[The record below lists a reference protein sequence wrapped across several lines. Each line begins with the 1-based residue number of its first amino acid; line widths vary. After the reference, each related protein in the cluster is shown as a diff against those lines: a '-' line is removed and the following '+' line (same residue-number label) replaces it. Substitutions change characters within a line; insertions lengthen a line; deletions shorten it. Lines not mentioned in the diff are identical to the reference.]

1 MASMVSR
8 ISGTIGSKLM
18 IAMTLSMMVA
28 AGTGG
33 IYSYRQQV
41 EVSDVT
47 INASIMQRYSAIE
60 GALFEKGEQA
70 VAAGVAIANDARVAE
85 GIVKNDRL
93 GLIAATHDA
102 FITYR
107 DRFGLGL
114 VSFESAEGT
123 VLARN
128 HLPDVY
134 GDNIVARRKM
144 VVDALK
150 TGEIR
155 NGIEPG
161 RDNILIFGTVPV
173 RLNGK
178 VVGLTEAAADISQK
192 FLEKMRDR
200 TLADI
205 AIHVIRDG
213 AVKTMSATFAGKTL
227 LDPATHMQAMKG
239 PIPFIETTL
248 NGKPVAVVA
257 GPLKDYAGNVIG
269 TIEVA
274 METSDFIAARNHAL
288 LFLIAA
294 FGAVMAGG
302 IFIAWLLNRHIG
314 KPIRDLNGVLLT
326 LAGGSYDLS
335 IPFQSRR
342 DEIGEMARSV
352 EVLRGGALERERLAE
367 TRQSDQEQRLA
378 RSGKRLALVD
388 DFSTSVASIVE
399 SVVVNTLA
407 MEKTAS
413 ELAKMATSTATE
425 AEGANDTARQSSNN
439 VQSVA
444 AASEELA
451 MSTREIAEKIAA
463 TGVSVERANEEAAS
477 ANGRIAALAEASSR
491 IGDVVNLI
499 RAIAGQTNLLALNAT
514 IEAARAGEAG
524 RGFAVVATEVKA
536 LAEQTAKATDEIASQ
551 IISVQSETNAAVSA
565 IKAITVTM
573 SDVARNA
580 ATVVEAVEQQRAA
593 TEEISHSAHAVASG
607 TSRVADT
614 IGLVTDI
621 AERTTTSADG
631 MLKRAQDLSQRTN
644 DLTSNINRFL
654 SEIRAV

>member
-1 MASMVSR
+1 MASMVST

-18 IAMTLSMMVA
+18 IAMTLSMMIA

-33 IYSYRQQV
+33 IYSYRQQL
-41 EVSDVT
+41 EVSDTT
-47 INASIMQRYSAIE
+47 ISGLIMNRYAAIE
-60 GALFEKGEQA
+60 GALVEKGEQA
-70 VAAGVAIANDARVAE
+70 VAAGIAIANDARVAE
-85 GIVKNDRL
+85 GIAKGDRP
-93 GLIAATHDA
+93 GLMAATHEV
-102 FITYR
+102 FIADR
-107 DRFGLGL
+107 DRFGFGI
-114 VSFESAEGT
+114 VSFESADGT
-123 VLARN
+123 IIARN

-134 GDNIVARRKM
+134 GDNILARRRM
-144 VVDALK
+144 VADALK

-155 NGIEPG
+155 NGIEAG
-161 RDNILIFGTVPV
+161 RDNVMIFGTVPV
-173 RLNGK
+173 RYNGK
-178 VVGLTEAAADISQK
+178 LVGLTEVAADISQK

-200 TLADI
+200 NRADI
-205 AIHVIRDG
+205 AVHVIKDG
-213 AVKTMSATFAGKTL
+213 AVKTMSATFASKTL
-227 LDPATHMQAMKG
+227 IDPATHQRAMTG
-239 PIPFIETTL
+239 PIPFIETSL
-248 NGKPVAVVA
+248 DGKPVAVVA

-274 METSDFIAARNHAL
+274 MEISDLIAARNHAL

-302 IFIAWLLNRHIG
+302 VLIAWLLNRHIG
-314 KPIRDLNGVLLT
+314 APIRQLNGVLLE
-326 LAGGSYDLS
+326 LAGGRYDLR
-335 IPFQSRR
+335 IPFHTRR

-352 EVLRGGALERERLAE
+352 EVLREGALERERLAE
-367 TRQSDQEQRLA
+367 TRQSDQEQRLQ

-388 DFSTSVASIVE
+388 EFSTSVASIVE
-399 SVVVNTLA
+399 SVVVNTRA
-407 MEKTAS
+407 MEETAT
-413 ELAKMATSTATE
+413 ELANMATSTARE

-451 MSTREIAEKIAA
+451 NSTREIANKIAA
-463 TGVSVERANEEAAS
+463 TGVSVERANKEAAG
-477 ANGRIAALAEASSR
+477 ANDRIAALADASTR

-551 IISVQSETNAAVSA
+551 IVSVQNETNAAVAA
-565 IKAITVTM
+565 IKAITLTM
-573 SDVARNA
+573 SDVAQSA
-580 ATVVEAVEQQRAA
+580 ATVVEAVDQQRAA

-614 IGLVTDI
+614 IGFVTDI
-621 AERTTTSADG
+621 AERTTSSADS
-631 MLKRAQDLSQRTN
+631 MLTRAHDLSQQTN
-644 DLTSNINRFL
+644 RLTSNIHAFL
-654 SEIRAV
+654 REIRAV